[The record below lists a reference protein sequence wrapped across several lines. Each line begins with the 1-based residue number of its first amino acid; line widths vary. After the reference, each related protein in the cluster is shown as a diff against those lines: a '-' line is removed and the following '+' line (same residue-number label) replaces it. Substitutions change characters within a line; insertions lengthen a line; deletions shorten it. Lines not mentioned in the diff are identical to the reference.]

1 VCWLCTVCRCITR
14 LTCHEL
20 DNLGPPPLLV
30 ILSYMACPLSQTPVI
45 TQILLFNPQHGLVW
59 PSDMLAGQCFTGQS
73 TLGLVL
79 NGRG

>member
-1 VCWLCTVCRCITR
+1 
-14 LTCHEL
+14 
-20 DNLGPPPLLV
+20 
-30 ILSYMACPLSQTPVI
+30 MACPLSQTPVI